1 MAGDAMNGARHLCR
15 FTIRVTEGMA
25 RFQAF
30 ATSGV
35 EAA

>member
-1 MAGDAMNGARHLCR
+1 MAGDAMDGARHLCR
-15 FTIRVTEGMA
+15 FTIRLSDGMA
-25 RFQAF
+25 RLQAF

>member
-1 MAGDAMNGARHLCR
+1 MAGDAMGGARHLCR
-15 FTIRVTEGMA
+15 FTIRLFERMA